1 MEGMHRGGER
11 LEAIEPSLLAALVP
25 LCMGF
30 VDGRERMQLKVWR
43 RIFVRRAESD
53 QDGFQYQ
60 NLARLNVQPVHD
72 KLWKYQSTVTMVYY
86 FTSNTVS
93 PAAFIYVGKDKVE
106 SKIFFSWARNITN
119 IL

>member
-60 NLARLNVQPVHD
+60 NLARLNVQPVPRQIMEIS
-72 KLWKYQSTVTMVYY
+72 KYCHHGVLLY
-86 FTSNTVS
+86 FQYGVS
-93 PAAFIYVGKDKVE
+93 SRIYLC
-106 SKIFFSWARNITN
+106 W
-119 IL
+119 